1 MIAYL
6 RGAIIHK
13 AFNYLVLETGGL
25 GYKIYASPNLINDLK
40 AGAEAEI
47 YTYHVVREDTSD
59 LYGFKSFADLE
70 LFEMLLTVSG
80 IGPKSAASILAT
92 ASPSDVKEAI
102 MRGDSNLLTKVSGV
116 GKKTAERVVL
126 ELKGKIAKLGSDLDL
141 SFSSG
146 LLAGDEL
153 EALMTLGFSLASA
166 REALNAVAPEIKDSG
181 ERIKEALKNI
191 TKN

>member
-13 AFNYLVLETGGL
+13 AFNYLVLEAGGL

-40 AGAEAEI
+40 PGVEAEI
-47 YTYHVVREDTSD
+47 YTYHVVREDASD

-126 ELKGKIAKLGSDLDL
+126 ELKSKIAKLGGDIDL
-141 SFSSG
+141 SSGSG

-153 EALMTLGFSLASA
+153 EALMTLGFSLAAA
-166 REALNAVAPEIKDSG
+166 REALNAVPAEIKDSG
-181 ERIKEALKNI
+181 ERIKEALKNL